1 MSTIA
6 INRENYTL
14 REENVS
20 LKERIKNYFTEN
32 AAIISAGLLSLN
44 LPAVQT
50 AEIMSR
56 GTAQNEETE

>member
-6 INRENYTL
+6 INRENYTV

-32 AAIISAGLLSLN
+32 AAIISVGLLSLN
-44 LPAVQT
+44 GNANAYQLY
-50 AEIMSR
+50 R
-56 GTAQNEETE
+56 LLK

>member
-6 INRENYTL
+6 INRENYTV

-20 LKERIKNYFTEN
+20 LKERSGTSFFKRQCQC
-32 AAIISAGLLSLN
+32 

>member
-6 INRENYTL
+6 INRENYTV

-32 AAIISAGLLSLN
+32 AAIISAGLLSFSGNANAYQLYR
-44 LPAVQT
+44 L
-50 AEIMSR
+50 MK
-56 GTAQNEETE
+56 

>member
-6 INRENYTL
+6 INRENYTV

-44 LPAVQT
+44 GNANAYQLYQLY
-50 AEIMSR
+50 R
-56 GTAQNEETE
+56 LLK